1 MEKSRITIDDFK
13 MESVLFTAEGCWV
26 NANQYYNGISE
37 EGKFDINYSSIL
49 SFLIQRAGGICKH
62 YSSDLF
68 ITWCY
73 IHDKLKDSHY
83 KGDRIL
89 FGFRE
94 MGVDSNGFVLS
105 RCNNY
110 GIDGMHDE
118 IKELYIL
125 DIKVDEDSYMM
136 RMEFGKAV
144 LK

>member
-13 MESVLFTAEGCWV
+13 MGSVLFTAEGYWV

-73 IHDKLKDSHY
+73 IYDKLKDLHY
-83 KGDRIL
+83 KGDKIL

-94 MGVDSNGFVLS
+94 MGVDSNAFVLS
-105 RCNNY
+105 RYNNY

-118 IKELYIL
+118 IKELYVL
-125 DIKVDEDSYMM
+125 DIKVDEDFYMTM
-136 RMEFGKAV
+136 QLGKAV

>member
-1 MEKSRITIDDFK
+1 MWKPRITIDDFK

-26 NANQYYNGISE
+26 NTNQYYNGTSE

-49 SFLIQRAGGICKH
+49 SFLIQRAGGICRH

-68 ITWCY
+68 ITWNY
-73 IHDKLKDSHY
+73 IHDKLKDLHY
-83 KGDRIL
+83 KGDKIL

-110 GIDGMHDE
+110 GIEDMYNE
-118 IKELYIL
+118 IKELYVL
-125 DIKVDEDSYMM
+125 DIKVNEDFYMTM
-136 RMEFGKAV
+136 QLGKAV

>member
-13 MESVLFTAEGCWV
+13 MGSVLFTAEGYWV

-68 ITWCY
+68 ITWNY
-73 IHDKLKDSHY
+73 IQDKLKDSHY
-83 KGDRIL
+83 KGDKIL

-94 MGVDSNGFVLS
+94 MGVDSNGFILS

-110 GIDGMHDE
+110 GIKNMNDE
-118 IKELYIL
+118 IKELYVL
-125 DIKVDEDSYMM
+125 DIKVDEDFYMT
-136 RMEFGKAV
+136 MELRKAI

>member
-13 MESVLFTAEGCWV
+13 MGSVLFTAEGYWV

-37 EGKFDINYSSIL
+37 EGKFDINYSIIL
-49 SFLIQRAGGICKH
+49 SFLIQRAGGICRH

-73 IHDKLKDSHY
+73 IYDKLKDLHY
-83 KGDRIL
+83 KGDKIL

-94 MGVDSNGFVLS
+94 MGVDSNGFILS

-110 GIDGMHDE
+110 GIKNMNDE
-118 IKELYIL
+118 IKELYAL
-125 DIKVDEDSYMM
+125 DIKVDEDFYMT
-136 RMEFGKAV
+136 MELRKAI

>member
-1 MEKSRITIDDFK
+1 MG
-13 MESVLFTAEGCWV
+13 SVLFTAEGYWV

-49 SFLIQRAGGICKH
+49 SFLIQRAGGICRH

-73 IHDKLKDSHY
+73 IYDKLKDLHY
-83 KGDRIL
+83 KGDKIL

-94 MGVDSNGFVLS
+94 MGVDSNAFVLS

-110 GIDGMHDE
+110 EINGMYNK
-118 IKELYIL
+118 IKELYVL
-125 DIKVDEDSYMM
+125 DIKVDEDFYMT
-136 RMEFGKAV
+136 MELGKAV

>member
-1 MEKSRITIDDFK
+1 MGKSRITIDDFK
-13 MESVLFTAEGCWV
+13 MGSVLFTEEGYWV

-37 EGKFDINYSSIL
+37 EGKFDINYSNIL
-49 SFLIQRAGGICKH
+49 SFLIQRAGGICRH

-73 IHDKLKDSHY
+73 IYDKLKDSHY
-83 KGDRIL
+83 KGDKIL

-94 MGVDSNGFVLS
+94 MGVDSNGFILS

-110 GIDGMHDE
+110 GIEDMNDE
-118 IKELYIL
+118 IKELYVL
-125 DIKVDEDSYMM
+125 DIKVDEDFYMTM
-136 RMEFGKAV
+136 KLRKAM

>member
-1 MEKSRITIDDFK
+1 MKKSRITINDFK
-13 MESVLFTAEGCWV
+13 MGSVLFTAEGYWV

-37 EGKFDINYSSIL
+37 EGKFDINYSNIL
-49 SFLIQRAGGICKH
+49 SFLIQKAGSICKH

-73 IHDKLKDSHY
+73 IYDKLKDLHY
-83 KGDRIL
+83 KADKIL

-110 GIDGMHDE
+110 GIEDMYNE
-118 IKELYIL
+118 IKELYVL
-125 DIKVDEDSYMM
+125 DIKVNEDFYMTM
-136 RMEFGKAV
+136 QLGKAV

>member
-1 MEKSRITIDDFK
+1 MKKSRITINDFK
-13 MESVLFTAEGCWV
+13 MESVLFTAGGCWV
-26 NANQYYNGISE
+26 NAHQYYNGTSE
-37 EGKFDINYSSIL
+37 EDKFEINYSSIL

-73 IHDKLKDSHY
+73 IYDKLKDLHY
-83 KGDRIL
+83 KGDKIL

-94 MGVDSNGFVLS
+94 MGVDSNAFVLS

-110 GIDGMHDE
+110 EINGMYNE
-118 IKELYIL
+118 IKELYVL
-125 DIKVDEDSYMM
+125 DIKVDEEFYMT
-136 RMEFGKAV
+136 MELGKAV

>member
-1 MEKSRITIDDFK
+1 MEKTRITIDDFK
-13 MESVLFTAEGCWV
+13 MESVLLMARGAWL
-26 NANQYYNGISE
+26 NKNMYSNGISE

-49 SFLIQRAGGICKH
+49 SFLIQKAGGICKH
-62 YSSDLF
+62 YASDLF
-68 ITWCY
+68 ITWNY
-73 IHDKLKDSHY
+73 IHDKLEDLHY
-83 KGDRIL
+83 KGEKIL

-110 GIDGMHDE
+110 GIEDMYDE

-125 DIKVDEDSYMM
+125 NIEVDEDFYMT
-136 RMEFGKAV
+136 MELGKAV

>member
-1 MEKSRITIDDFK
+1 MKKSRITIDDFK
-13 MESVLFTAEGCWV
+13 MESVLFTEKGCWV
-26 NANQYYNGISE
+26 NVNQYYNGISE

-49 SFLIQRAGGICKH
+49 SFLIQKAGEICKH

-68 ITWCY
+68 ITWNY
-73 IHDKLKDSHY
+73 IHDKLKDLHY
-83 KGDRIL
+83 KGDKIL

-94 MGVDSNGFVLS
+94 MGVDSNGFILS

-110 GIDGMHDE
+110 GIENMYDE

-125 DIKVDEDSYMM
+125 DIKVDEDFYMTM
-136 RMEFGKAV
+136 QLGKAV